1 MSSVN
6 KHGLGRGLSA
16 LLGDEDLNLDLDFL
30 EDEKNGLKMIKIV
43 ELHAGKFQPRKNF
56 DEEQIKSLAESIKEK
71 GILQPLLVRKDFEGY
86 EIIAGERRYRAA
98 ILAGV
103 SEVPVIEK
111 ELSDVETLEIAL
123 IENIV
128 RQDLNDIEEALGFAN
143 LIDNFSYTQ
152 EKIAQTVGKSRSYV
166 ANSFR
171 LLTLSDEIKYLLNEN
186 LISAGHAR
194 CLIGCENALFIAQK
208 IVEEGLNVR
217 QTEELVAQL
226 KNPERKHEK
235 IKKVKDTDLVAI
247 EKNLTKKIG
256 LKVQINTGKNGK
268 GKVILN
274 YKDLS
279 ELENIINK
287 LES

>member
-1 MSSVN
+1 MSSAN

-30 EDEKNGLKMIKIV
+30 EDEKNSLKIV
-43 ELHAGKFQPRKNF
+43 KTAELHAGKFQPRKAF
-56 DEEQIKSLAESIKEK
+56 DEDQIKVLAESIKEK
-71 GILQPLLVRKDFEGY
+71 GILQPLLVRKDFSGY
-86 EIIAGERRYRAA
+86 EIIAGERRFRAA
-98 ILAGV
+98 ILAGLG
-103 SEVPVIEK
+103 EIPVIEK

-128 RQDLNDIEEALGFAN
+128 REDLNDIEEALGFAS
-143 LIDNFSYTQ
+143 LLENFSYTQ
-152 EKIAQTVGKSRSYV
+152 EQIAQTIGKSRSYV
-166 ANSFR
+166 ANSLR
-171 LLTLSDEIKYLLNEN
+171 LLTLSDEIKYLLNEK
-186 LISAGHAR
+186 LITAGHAR
-194 CLIGCENALFIAQK
+194 CLIGCEDPLLIAQK
-208 IVEEGLNVR
+208 IIEEGLNVR
-217 QTEELVAQL
+217 QTEELVASL
-226 KNPERKHEK
+226 KNPQ
-235 IKKVKDTDLVAI
+235 IKKQKQNRIKDNDLVEI

-279 ELENIINK
+279 ELENIICK